1 MDQMSPKQKHEF
13 KRNIHKIKNLK
24 IRQSDFDTSGE
35 MLIKEDME
43 RIQHTADEAKHKV
56 EQALKMV
63 ESFKSVLNKDGRVD
77 EKSLPREIILSNQKR
92 YRLFK
97 LLGKGG
103 MGAVY
108 EAKLMPEGDKVVLKI
123 CDSNLSSERAKWEME
138 ILQELTKLKHD
149 NIARFID
156 SALEGSLLV
165 IVLDFIKGQPVDDWL
180 DKKYANGNRVT
191 LD

>member
-1 MDQMSPKQKHEF
+1 
-13 KRNIHKIKNLK
+13 
-24 IRQSDFDTSGE
+24 
-35 MLIKEDME
+35 
-43 RIQHTADEAKHKV
+43 
-56 EQALKMV
+56 
-63 ESFKSVLNKDGRVD
+63 
-77 EKSLPREIILSNQKR
+77 
-92 YRLFK
+92 
-97 LLGKGG
+97 

-180 DKKYANGNRVT
+180 DKKYVNGNRVT

>member
-1 MDQMSPKQKHEF
+1 MSPKQKHEF

-77 EKSLPREIILSNQKR
+77 EKSLSREIILSNQKR